1 MCLNFFNFFPL
12 RYMATTGQDG
22 LMKVWDIRTYQPVYK
37 YKLYGKAAHCL
48 AISQKGMLA
57 AAFGSNVY
65 VRHIYY

>member
-1 MCLNFFNFFPL
+1 
-12 RYMATTGQDG
+12 MATTGQDG